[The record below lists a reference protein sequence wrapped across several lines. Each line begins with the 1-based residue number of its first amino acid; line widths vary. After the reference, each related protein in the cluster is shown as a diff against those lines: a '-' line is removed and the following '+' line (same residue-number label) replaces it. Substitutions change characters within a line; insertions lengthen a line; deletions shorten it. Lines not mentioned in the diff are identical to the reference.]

1 MLRVIKSRETRAR
14 KKGLAISLAFLYY
27 RLIQLNDSTP
37 CAEDSMKETPE
48 VAADLLN
55 LEDTPDED
63 RSTSSDGVLQL
74 LSAADEGSSAGSCI
88 CNPMSWYWE

>member
-1 MLRVIKSRETRAR
+1 
-14 KKGLAISLAFLYY
+14 
-27 RLIQLNDSTP
+27 
-37 CAEDSMKETPE
+37 MKETPE